1 MSSVG
6 LRSVGW
12 SLALLVTAYSGLAAW
27 LMVSEISALDA
38 FPWFAEVSAVLV
50 LLLVLVVRHL
60 SLVAKVN
67 HSPASKWLVESETT
81 HLKALNRALLR
92 GNLSARVVINEAGV
106 IVECNRA
113 LCELTGYAERELI
126 GAAMAELLIPE
137 RYVAAHNAGMAHYLK
152 TGEGPVID
160 TRTEIEMLI
169 YGGEEIPIELTVG
182 VVAGALEKY
191 FVAEIRDLR
200 GRRLIEQDL
209 RSAKETA
216 EAANQAQSRFLANMS
231 HEIRTPLNAL
241 LGIVNF
247 MRSGVDEA
255 ERQNLLDTAEK
266 SGNLLLSIVN
276 DVLDYTKIEAGE
288 MALAKSSIS
297 LNELVDEAVDLYQPL
312 AREKGLELLAT
323 CDPNCTQPVLADR
336 PKLAQILNNLIG
348 NAIKFTDAGVVS
360 VALERVGPSVDGW
373 EYKVSVTDT
382 GIGIAADQVETI
394 FDVFAQVDASDT
406 RRHFGTGLG
415 LAICRQLSAL
425 MDGQLT
431 VTSTLQQGSTFS
443 LALAL
448 ADGEPV
454 LSQKELIKRPIS
466 KAQTLPILLVEDS
479 PANQLVVRIALQ
491 RAGYRVTMASDGV
504 DACEQLR
511 EHGPFSLVL
520 TDIQMP
526 RMDGLEVARWMRQAG
541 ITIPVVALTVKA
553 FKDDQEACLAAGM
566 NDFLTK
572 PIDFDLLE
580 STLERWVFG
589 THGEESQPSP
599 LEQRLRQMFVTE
611 EEFSHAFDVVYAE
624 LDSQRA
630 ELRSAAQQQQQAKL
644 DGTVHR
650 LKGLAANYQLQPL
663 VDACT
668 AFESHPAPQSPAL
681 VAAIEQSISR
691 LLEAPN
697 SSQFDA

>member
-1 MSSVG
+1 MSFVG

-12 SLALLVTAYSGLAAW
+12 SLALLVTAYLGLAAW

-241 LGIVNF
+241 LGIVSF

-297 LNELVDEAVDLYQPL
+297 LTELVDEAVDLYQPL

-454 LSQKELIKRPIS
+454 LSENELIKRPIS

-491 RAGYRVTMASDGV
+491 RAGYRVTVASDGV

-541 ITIPVVALTVKA
+541 ITIPVVALTAKA

-681 VAAIEQSISR
+681 VAAIEQSIAR

>member
-1 MSSVG
+1 
-6 LRSVGW
+6 
-12 SLALLVTAYSGLAAW
+12 
-27 LMVSEISALDA
+27 
-38 FPWFAEVSAVLV
+38 
-50 LLLVLVVRHL
+50 
-60 SLVAKVN
+60 
-67 HSPASKWLVESETT
+67 
-81 HLKALNRALLR
+81 
-92 GNLSARVVINEAGV
+92 
-106 IVECNRA
+106 
-113 LCELTGYAERELI
+113 
-126 GAAMAELLIPE
+126 
-137 RYVAAHNAGMAHYLK
+137 
-152 TGEGPVID
+152 
-160 TRTEIEMLI
+160 
-169 YGGEEIPIELTVG
+169 
-182 VVAGALEKY
+182 
-191 FVAEIRDLR
+191 
-200 GRRLIEQDL
+200 
-209 RSAKETA
+209 
-216 EAANQAQSRFLANMS
+216 
-231 HEIRTPLNAL
+231 
-241 LGIVNF
+241 
-247 MRSGVDEA
+247 
-255 ERQNLLDTAEK
+255 
-266 SGNLLLSIVN
+266 
-276 DVLDYTKIEAGE
+276 

-297 LNELVDEAVDLYQPL
+297 LIELVDEAVDLYQPL

-448 ADGEPV
+448 ADGELV
-454 LSQKELIKRPIS
+454 LSPNELIRRPIS

-491 RAGYRVTMASDGV
+491 RAGYRVTVASDGV

-541 ITIPVVALTVKA
+541 ITIPVVALTAKA

>member
-1 MSSVG
+1 MSFVG

-12 SLALLVTAYSGLAAW
+12 SLALLVTAYLGLAAW

-50 LLLVLVVRHL
+50 LLLVLLVRHL

-241 LGIVNF
+241 LGIVSF

-297 LNELVDEAVDLYQPL
+297 LIELVDEAVDLYQPL

-454 LSQKELIKRPIS
+454 LSENELIKRPIS

-491 RAGYRVTMASDGV
+491 RAGYRVTVASDGV

-541 ITIPVVALTVKA
+541 ITIPVVALTAKA

-681 VAAIEQSISR
+681 VAAIEQSIAR

>member
-1 MSSVG
+1 MSFVG

-12 SLALLVTAYSGLAAW
+12 SLALLVTAYLGLAAW

-50 LLLVLVVRHL
+50 LLLVLLVRHL

-137 RYVAAHNAGMAHYLK
+137 RYVAAHHAGMAHYLK

-241 LGIVNF
+241 LGIVSF

-297 LNELVDEAVDLYQPL
+297 LIELVDEAVDLYQPL

-454 LSQKELIKRPIS
+454 LSENELIKRPIS

-491 RAGYRVTMASDGV
+491 RAGYRVTVASDGV

-541 ITIPVVALTVKA
+541 ITIPVVALTAKA

-681 VAAIEQSISR
+681 VAAIEQSIAR

>member
-1 MSSVG
+1 MSFVG

-12 SLALLVTAYSGLAAW
+12 SLALLVTAYLGLAAW

-50 LLLVLVVRHL
+50 LLLVLLVRHL

-137 RYVAAHNAGMAHYLK
+137 RYVAAHHAGMAHYLK

-241 LGIVNF
+241 LGIVSF

-297 LNELVDEAVDLYQPL
+297 LIELVDEAVDLYQPL

-454 LSQKELIKRPIS
+454 LSENELIKRPIS

-491 RAGYRVTMASDGV
+491 RAGYRVTVASDGV

-681 VAAIEQSISR
+681 VAAIEQSIAR

>member
-12 SLALLVTAYSGLAAW
+12 SLALLVTAYLGLAAW

-241 LGIVNF
+241 LGIVSF

-297 LNELVDEAVDLYQPL
+297 LIELVDEAVDLYQPL

-454 LSQKELIKRPIS
+454 LSENELIKRPIS

-491 RAGYRVTMASDGV
+491 RAGYRVTVASDGV

-541 ITIPVVALTVKA
+541 ITIPVVALTAKA

-681 VAAIEQSISR
+681 VAAIEQSIAR

>member
-1 MSSVG
+1 MSFVG

-12 SLALLVTAYSGLAAW
+12 SLALLVTAYLGLAAW

-92 GNLSARVVINEAGV
+92 GNLSARVVVNEAGV

-182 VVAGALEKY
+182 VVAGALERY

-241 LGIVNF
+241 LGIVSF

-297 LNELVDEAVDLYQPL
+297 LIELVDEAVDLYQPL

-454 LSQKELIKRPIS
+454 LSENELIKRPIS

-491 RAGYRVTMASDGV
+491 RAGYRVTVASDGV

-541 ITIPVVALTVKA
+541 ITIPVVALTAKA

-668 AFESHPAPQSPAL
+668 AFESHPAPQSSAL
-681 VAAIEQSISR
+681 VAAIEQSIAR

>member
-12 SLALLVTAYSGLAAW
+12 SLALLVTAYLGLAAW

-182 VVAGALEKY
+182 VVAGALERY

-241 LGIVNF
+241 LGIVSL

-297 LNELVDEAVDLYQPL
+297 LIELVDEAVDLYQPL

-448 ADGEPV
+448 ADGELV
-454 LSQKELIKRPIS
+454 LSPNELIRRPIS

-491 RAGYRVTMASDGV
+491 RAGYRVTVASDGV

-541 ITIPVVALTVKA
+541 ITIPVVALTAKA

-681 VAAIEQSISR
+681 VAAIEQSIAR

>member
-1 MSSVG
+1 MSFVG

-12 SLALLVTAYSGLAAW
+12 SLALLVTAYLGLAAW

-241 LGIVNF
+241 LGIVSF

-297 LNELVDEAVDLYQPL
+297 LIELVDEAVDLYQPL

-454 LSQKELIKRPIS
+454 LSENELIKRPIS

-491 RAGYRVTMASDGV
+491 RAGYRVTVASDGV

-541 ITIPVVALTVKA
+541 ITIPVVALTAKA

-681 VAAIEQSISR
+681 VAAIEQSIAR

>member
-1 MSSVG
+1 MSFVG

-12 SLALLVTAYSGLAAW
+12 SLALLVTAYLGLAAW

-297 LNELVDEAVDLYQPL
+297 LIELVDEAVDLYQPL

-491 RAGYRVTMASDGV
+491 RAGYRVTVASDGV

-541 ITIPVVALTVKA
+541 ITIPVVALTAKA

-681 VAAIEQSISR
+681 VAAIEQSIAR